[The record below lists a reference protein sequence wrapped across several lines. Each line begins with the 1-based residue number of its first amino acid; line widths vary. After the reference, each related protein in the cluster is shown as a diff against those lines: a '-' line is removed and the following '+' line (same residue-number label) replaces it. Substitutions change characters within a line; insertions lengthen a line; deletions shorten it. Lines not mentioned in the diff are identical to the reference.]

1 MNIKTLEK
9 LEFNKICNILEKF
22 AITYLGKNYIKNLK
36 PLSSKNEIEKAQ
48 KQTTEASI
56 ILYRKGSI
64 PISEIEN
71 IIEHIKKLN
80 SGLFLNPKQL
90 LDLANILK
98 ISNNLKDYF
107 FSSEIDMKE
116 FVNLNNLF
124 NNLYINPSIEKSIF
138 SAILDENNIAD
149 TASTELNSIRRNIK
163 NKEQEIRLKLN
174 SFLYSKY
181 VQEDV
186 ITMRSGRFVVP
197 VKNEYRQE
205 VKGFIHDISS
215 SGSTV
220 FVEPIS
226 IFDLNNDLNNLKND
240 ENIEIEKILQ
250 KLTSLF
256 FNVIPNLENNV
267 NLIGIIDFI
276 FAKAKYSNS
285 LNATEPIIND
295 KKILNLK
302 QAWHPLIDKN
312 VAVKNNI
319 PIGENYNSLIITG
332 PNTGGKTVTL
342 KTAGLL
348 TLMAMSGLHITAKE
362 GSSIYTFDN
371 VFADIG
377 DEQSIIDSLSTFSS
391 HMTNIATILNETTE
405 NSFILLDELGSGTD
419 PIEGSS
425 LAISILEKLN
435 SSKALT
441 LSTTHYPEIK
451 HFALITDGFENASVE
466 FNLDTL
472 SPTYKL
478 LLGVPGTSN
487 AFAISRKLGIS
498 EDIISRAKE
507 FIDSDKINIEEL
519 LTNIYEDKRTIEFEK
534 EKILN
539 DSKKIEELKS
549 SLEFDFSKLKNEQK
563 EIINK
568 AKSQAKDILLS
579 AKEDAN
585 EIIKEIE
592 NSSTNKETNKLRNTL
607 NKKIDDLSIINDTS
621 ISTINTIKLSDLK
634 IGTEVFVN
642 KLTQTGN
649 VLSIS
654 KDGKIQVGLG
664 LGKMFFNIEELSIV
678 KSQNSQNTQTTQS
691 TSNKKEKRNYGIA
704 KSNNFTVKSISPEI
718 NVIGK
723 NVDEACFI
731 IDKYLDN
738 CVLSVL
744 PSIRIIH
751 GKGTGALRAG
761 IHKFLKTHPHVKSF
775 RIGTFGEGEM
785 GATVVELK

>member
-9 LEFNKICNILEKF
+9 LEFNKICNILENF
-22 AITYLGKNYIKNLK
+22 AITYLGKDYIKNLK
-36 PLSSKNEIEKAQ
+36 PLSSKNEIVKAQ

-80 SGLFLNPKQL
+80 SGLFLNAKQL

-107 FSSEIDMKE
+107 FSTEIDMEE
-116 FVNLNNLF
+116 FINLNNLF

-149 TASTELNSIRRNIK
+149 TASAELNSIRRNIK

-174 SFLYSKY
+174 SFLHSKY

-197 VKNEYRQE
+197 IKNEYRQE

-302 QAWHPLIDKN
+302 QAWHPLLDKN
-312 VAVKNNI
+312 ISIKNDI

-377 DEQSIIDSLSTFSS
+377 DEQSIINSLSTFSS

-435 SSKALT
+435 SLKALT

-498 EDIISRAKE
+498 EEIISRAKE

-519 LTNIYEDKRTIEFEK
+519 LTNIYEDKRIIEFEK

-539 DSKKIEELKS
+539 DSKKVEELKS

-592 NSSTNKETNKLRNTL
+592 SSSNNKEMNKLRNTL
-607 NKKIDDLSIINDTS
+607 NRKIDNLNILSEESNF
-621 ISTINTIKLSDLK
+621 NYEKLNLSDLK
-634 IGTEVFVN
+634 VGMEIFVR
-642 KLTQTGN
+642 KLNQTGN
-649 VLSIS
+649 ILSIS
-654 KDGKIQVGLG
+654 KDGKIQVNLG
-664 LGKMFFNIEELSIV
+664 LGKMFFNIEDLSLI
-678 KSQNSQNTQTTQS
+678 KNSNNQNI
-691 TSNKKEKRNYGIA
+691 SNKKEKINYGMS
-704 KSNNFTVKSISPEI
+704 KSNTFTVKSISPEI

-738 CVLSVL
+738 CVLSGL
-744 PSIRIIH
+744 PSIRIVH
-751 GKGTGALRAG
+751 GKGTGALRTG
-761 IHKFLKTHPHVKSF
+761 IHNFLKTHPHVKSF

>member
-149 TASTELNSIRRNIK
+149 TASAELNSIRRNIK

-174 SFLYSKY
+174 SFLHSKY

-435 SSKALT
+435 SLKALT

-498 EDIISRAKE
+498 EEIISRAKE

>member
-9 LEFNKICNILEKF
+9 LEFNKICNILENF
-22 AITYLGKNYIKNLK
+22 AITYLGKDYIKNLK
-36 PLSSKNEIEKAQ
+36 PLSSKNEIVKAQ

-80 SGLFLNPKQL
+80 SGLFLNAKQL

-107 FSSEIDMKE
+107 FSTEIDMEE
-116 FVNLNNLF
+116 FINLNNLF

-149 TASTELNSIRRNIK
+149 TASAELNSIRRNIK

-174 SFLYSKY
+174 SFLHSKY

-197 VKNEYRQE
+197 IKNEYRQE

-302 QAWHPLIDKN
+302 QAWHPLLDKN
-312 VAVKNNI
+312 ISIKNDI

-377 DEQSIIDSLSTFSS
+377 DEQSIINSLSTFSS

-435 SSKALT
+435 SLKALT

-451 HFALITDGFENASVE
+451 HFLVQVM
-466 FNLDTL
+466 
-472 SPTYKL
+472 L
-478 LLGVPGTSN
+478 LP
-487 AFAISRKLGIS
+487 
-498 EDIISRAKE
+498 
-507 FIDSDKINIEEL
+507 
-519 LTNIYEDKRTIEFEK
+519 
-534 EKILN
+534 
-539 DSKKIEELKS
+539 
-549 SLEFDFSKLKNEQK
+549 
-563 EIINK
+563 
-568 AKSQAKDILLS
+568 
-579 AKEDAN
+579 
-585 EIIKEIE
+585 
-592 NSSTNKETNKLRNTL
+592 
-607 NKKIDDLSIINDTS
+607 
-621 ISTINTIKLSDLK
+621 
-634 IGTEVFVN
+634 
-642 KLTQTGN
+642 
-649 VLSIS
+649 
-654 KDGKIQVGLG
+654 
-664 LGKMFFNIEELSIV
+664 
-678 KSQNSQNTQTTQS
+678 
-691 TSNKKEKRNYGIA
+691 
-704 KSNNFTVKSISPEI
+704 
-718 NVIGK
+718 
-723 NVDEACFI
+723 
-731 IDKYLDN
+731 
-738 CVLSVL
+738 
-744 PSIRIIH
+744 
-751 GKGTGALRAG
+751 
-761 IHKFLKTHPHVKSF
+761 
-775 RIGTFGEGEM
+775 
-785 GATVVELK
+785 

>member
-256 FNVIPNLENNV
+256 FNVIPNLENDV